1 MAMINKIEKALQMID
16 EHDWWW
22 AWAEYCGDAR
32 DRAYSH
38 MRAFIE
44 LIAEISDK
52 VIVSTLRELWEVTA
66 HKAWTDDKEKR
77 AKYESIRVEL
87 MATIFPSE
95 IKMAA

>member
-1 MAMINKIEKALQMID
+1 MTITDKIEKALQMVN

-22 AWAEYCGDAR
+22 PWADYCADAR

-38 MRAFIE
+38 MRGFVE

-52 VIVSTLRELWEVTA
+52 AIVATLRELWEVTA
-66 HKAWTDDKEKR
+66 KKAWTDDKGKK

-87 MATIFPSE
+87 MTTILSLE
-95 IKMAA
+95 VKIAA